1 MDRIYLD
8 NAATS
13 FPKAPGTGEAVRS
26 FIDDDG
32 ISLYRTASALA
43 ESVWNRI
50 YTLRILLSDHYSYP
64 HPECIVFTM
73 NVTEA
78 LNMVIKGLVPEK
90 GHVIVTSSEHNAVMR
105 PLSETGAHISRIPS
119 DRSGF
124 SLMEKARELITPE
137 TAAMII
143 NAAGN
148 VSGAVQDLEKAAEI
162 ASEHHIP
169 LIIDAAQASPE
180 VMIDMSALNAAAV
193 CFTGHKGFL
202 GPQGTGGAVIRMD
215 IAEKIAPLV
224 AGGTGTESD
233 NEGIPSSLPERL
245 RGGTENLPGLIG
257 LCHSVSYVSGC
268 LESIRSRMI
277 MIKEKF
283 YEGLSSIDGITI
295 HGPSLDEP
303 RTAVFSITAEGTDPA
318 ELASRLLERGNI
330 ETRVGLHCA
339 PSAHRTLGTFPEGTL
354 RISPGPF
361 TTDGEIERTLTLIRE
376 IINE

>member
-1 MDRIYLD
+1 MSAKLLRKVIGNIDQ
-8 NAATS
+8 
-13 FPKAPGTGEAVRS
+13 FPLSELEKLIGEGLHESDV
-26 FIDDDG
+26 
-32 ISLYRTASALA
+32 YRT
-43 ESVWNRI
+43 
-50 YTLRILLSDHYSYP
+50 LLDSL
-64 HPECIVFTM
+64 PE
-73 NVTEA
+73 
-78 LNMVIKGLVPEK
+78 

-105 PLSETGAHISRIPS
+105 PLSEIDAHISRIPS

-202 GPQGTGGAVIRMD
+202 GPQGTGGAVSRRD
-215 IAEKIAPLV
+215 IAEKITPLV

-277 MIKEKF
+277 RSKSSF
-283 YEGLSSIDGITI
+283 SALVRPVSPLSSISTSN
-295 HGPSLDEP
+295 PLS
-303 RTAVFSITAEGTDPA
+303 
-318 ELASRLLERGNI
+318 SR
-330 ETRVGLHCA
+330 
-339 PSAHRTLGTFPEGTL
+339 
-354 RISPGPF
+354 
-361 TTDGEIERTLTLIRE
+361 
-376 IINE
+376 